1 MKERSTMADNKLTRR
16 SFITAAGISAAAL
29 TFDLTRVK
37 AHAAR
42 MGPKSDYPVVVIGA
56 GLGGLTCAAYL
67 ARQGI
72 PVTVVEQHAVPGGY
86 ATAFQRQGGKYTFEV
101 SLHGT
106 SIHNNTPARILDDL
120 GVLSKLELVRLP
132 ETYRIKTAAGDV
144 VVPQTDPNG
153 YIDAMAARFPQEAEG
168 IRGFVEEMLA
178 VHRETE
184 TYGNKSVF
192 YKKYL
197 KLLFPLLYPTMWKM
211 RSMTLDDLLARHVQ
225 SPAARHL
232 LSFLWGYYGLPPSKL
247 SGFYYAL
254 ATGEYLKNGSYYIK
268 DRSQRLSDL
277 LAESIESAGGT
288 IIYDTSVER
297 VLLDRQA
304 VAGVVLSDERV
315 LPARAV
321 VCNASALT
329 LFERLLPQEAVPA
342 GYLNKLKSYRPSI
355 SCFLVWLGL
364 NRSITDLVPGYSTA
378 VTSGDSPEKDYER
391 GISGD
396 IENVS
401 YSVCAY
407 DHLYPGYSAPG
418 TSTLMIITLC
428 GYEPWRQ
435 FEADYQKGDKQ
446 AYHAQKTRWAETLIR
461 RAEHDLIPGLA
472 GMIDVQE
479 AATPLTNRRYTGNTE
494 GAIYGF
500 EQSMENAYMNRISNR
515 TPIQGLYLAGAWGD
529 PGGGYAGVLRSGQ
542 RTFEMM
548 MREWGA

>member
-1 MKERSTMADNKLTRR
+1 MAIHNLTRR

-29 TFDLTRVK
+29 TFDLTHIE
-37 AHAAR
+37 AQAAR
-42 MGPKSDYPVVVIGA
+42 MGPKNEYPVVVIGA

-72 PVTVVEQHAVPGGY
+72 PVTVVEQHAIPGGY

-106 SIHNNTPARILDDL
+106 SIHNNSPARILDDL

-132 ETYRIKTAAGDV
+132 ETYRIKTASGDV

-153 YIDAMAARFPQEAEG
+153 YIDAMAARFPQEAAG
-168 IRGFVEEMLA
+168 IRGFVEELLA

-184 TYGNKSVF
+184 TYGNKSAF

-211 RSMTLDDLLARHVQ
+211 RSMTLEDLLTRHVQ

-232 LSFLWGYYGLPPSKL
+232 LAFLWGYYGLPPSKL

-288 IIYDTSVER
+288 LIYDTSVER
-297 VLLDRQA
+297 VLLERQA
-304 VAGVVLSDERV
+304 VSGVVLSDDRI

-329 LFERLLPQEAVPA
+329 LFERMLPQKAVPA
-342 GYLNKLKSYRPSI
+342 DYLNKLRSYRPSI

-364 NRSITDLVPGYSTA
+364 NRSITDAVPGYSTA

-391 GISGD
+391 GINGD
-396 IENVS
+396 IETVS
-401 YSVCAY
+401 YSVCVY

-435 FEADYQKGDKQ
+435 FEADYQTGNKQ
-446 AYHAQKTRWAETLIR
+446 AYHAEKTRWAETLIR
-461 RAEHDLIPGLA
+461 RTEQDLIPGLS
-472 GMIDVQE
+472 GMIEVQE
-479 AATPLTNRRYTGNTE
+479 AATPLTNRRYTGNTQ